1 MRYRLTTI
9 NPQTYQRRGSLRPRT
24 KIRGRLDIP
33 HPTRW
38 GRLRVALFLVAGP
51 LSPLATRTL
60 RGIMQDQ
67 DALFDQIGDIQLD
80 RPGHNCTG
88 QLCTY
93 CERFDREDIQVLAE
107 IDPQWRMQATIFR
120 KSLAIGQLFSADVLI
135 DAIGKPLGHPNQIG
149 ALFRSWNSQGMIE
162 SQGNYVVSTRES
174 NNGRSI
180 RVWRRTA

>member
-1 MRYRLTTI
+1 MRYQLTSIGT
-9 NPQTYQRRGSLRPRT
+9 QTFQRRGSRRPRT
-24 KIRGRLDIP
+24 MSRGC
-33 HPTRW
+33 
-38 GRLRVALFLVAGP
+38 LRVALFLVGGS
-51 LSPLATRTL
+51 LTTLATRL
-60 RGIMQDQ
+60 KRGNIMENADT
-67 DALFDQIGDIQLD
+67 LFDSIGDIQLD

-93 CERFDREDIQVLAE
+93 CERFDREDTEVLAE

-120 KSLAIGQLFSADVLI
+120 KSLAIGQLFSADTLI
-135 DAIGKPLGHPNQIG
+135 MAIGKPDGHPNQIG
-149 ALFRSWNSQGMIE
+149 ALFRSWDSQGMIQ

>member
-1 MRYRLTTI
+1 MSYRLTKV
-9 NPQTYQRRGSLRPRT
+9 NPQTYQRRGSLKPRT
-24 KIRGRLDIP
+24 QIRG
-33 HPTRW
+33 
-38 GRLRVALFLVAGP
+38 GLRVALFLVGGP
-51 LSPLATRTL
+51 LTTLATRQL

-67 DALFDQIGDIQLD
+67 ETLFDQIGDLQLD

-93 CERFDREDIQVLAE
+93 CERFDRQDTQVLAE
-107 IDPQWRMQATIFR
+107 IDPAWRMQATIFR

-162 SQGNYVVSTRES
+162 SQGNFVVSTRES
-174 NNGRSI
+174 NNGRVI

>member
-1 MRYRLTTI
+1 MVYRLTKVK
-9 NPQTYQRRGSLRPRT
+9 PQTYQRRGSLRPRT
-24 KIRGRLDIP
+24 KSRG
-33 HPTRW
+33 
-38 GRLRVALFLVAGP
+38 GLRVALFLVAGP

-67 DALFDQIGDIQLD
+67 ETLFDQIGDIQLD

-93 CERFDREDIQVLAE
+93 CERFDREDTQVLAE
-107 IDPQWRMQATIFR
+107 IDPSWRMQATIFR

-149 ALFRSWNSQGMIE
+149 SLFRSWNSQGLIQSE
-162 SQGNYVVSTRES
+162 GNFVVSTRES
-174 NNGRSI
+174 NNGRVI